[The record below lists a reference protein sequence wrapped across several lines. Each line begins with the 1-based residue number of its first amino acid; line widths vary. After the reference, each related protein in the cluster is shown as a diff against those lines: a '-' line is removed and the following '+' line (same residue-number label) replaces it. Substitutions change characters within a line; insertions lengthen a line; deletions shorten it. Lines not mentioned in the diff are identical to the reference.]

1 MRVNAYLTYILKGGI
16 ILALFLPLFVPQN
29 LFFPFITGKNFLFR
43 AGVEILFALWVFLMF
58 RDKKWIPQKS
68 FILYFVC
75 LTVFILALSTIFGA
89 DPSRS
94 FWSNYERMEGLIGHL
109 HLLVYFLML
118 VSVFRNDTDWRIF
131 FHTSFLANI
140 FVDFYAVLQLA
151 GRVAIHQGSTR
162 IDATLGNATYMAVYL
177 LFHLFFLLYFFLK
190 TKSVIWRSAYAG
202 LFALDVFL
210 LYETATRGAILGFL
224 GGLLLFALVLGFRGE
239 RKIYK
244 LSAAALIASI
254 FIFVAGFY
262 FIKDASW
269 IKQNPVLGRFAAL
282 SLNEQTT
289 QSRLIIWQMAVKGWK
304 ERPVLGW
311 GLENFNLVFNKYYD
325 PRLWPQE
332 PWFDRAHNVVFDYLI
347 AGGILGLLSYLG
359 IFIAAF
365 YSVLRFVFSK
375 KENAYAASAFIGL
388 LGGYFFQNLFV
399 FDQLI
404 SYILF
409 FGFLAYIHHLYLN
422 EFAPSPPGMPESLK
436 VTALKSNAVT
446 SAALVFLVI
455 LLAPIF
461 YFANIKPYRANRALI
476 NAIAALSGRVENM
489 DVANRVASAF
499 ADFKKALAFDTFGN
513 REAREQLS
521 YFASQVAGSQ
531 AVNQETRVAVVGEAV
546 SEMKKQIAISP
557 TDSRYW
563 LFLSAVY
570 GAAGERQLERDAL
583 YKALEFSPK
592 KQQIL
597 FALTQSY
604 FGENNTQKALELAK
618 EAALLDPAYPAAR
631 SNVAVLSVLVRDFD
645 TADKEIEALIKMGK
659 ADAEDFQKWGSV
671 YAGAGKLGRAEEFYK
686 KAVLLDPKNIQLR
699 VNLSAVY
706 FGLGR
711 KSESI
716 KALEDAISQDPAFK
730 EQGEQ
735 FINQIVSG
743 QKPF

>member
-1 MRVNAYLTYILKGGI
+1 MRVNTYLAYILKGGI

-43 AGVEILFALWVFLMF
+43 AGIEILFALWVFLMA

-68 FILYFVC
+68 LILFFVV
-75 LTVFILALSTIFGA
+75 LTALVLALSTIFGA

-94 FWSNYERMEGLIGHL
+94 FWSNYERMEGLAGHL
-109 HLLVYFLML
+109 HLLAYFLIL
-118 VSVFRNDTDWRIF
+118 ISVFKNDTDWRIF

-140 FVDFYAVLQLA
+140 FVNFYAVLQLA

-190 TKSVIWRSAYAG
+190 TKSVVWRSAYAG
-202 LFALDVFL
+202 LFALDAFL

-244 LSAAALIASI
+244 LSAAALIVSI
-254 FIFVAGFY
+254 FIFIVGFY

-282 SLNEQTT
+282 SLREQTT
-289 QSRLIIWQMAVKGWK
+289 QSRLIIWQMAVEGWK

-311 GLENFNLVFNKYYD
+311 GLENFNLVFNKHYD
-325 PRLWPQE
+325 PGLWPQE

-359 IFIAAF
+359 IFFAAF
-365 YSVLRFVFSK
+365 YCLLRIVFSK
-375 KENAYAASAFIGL
+375 KENAYTASAFIGL

-404 SYILF
+404 SYILL
-409 FGFLAYIHHLYLN
+409 FGFLAYIHYLYLN
-422 EFAPSPPGMPESLK
+422 EFTSRPEPLK
-436 VTALKSNAVT
+436 AVARGNNILAN
-446 SAALVFLVI
+446 AALVFIVVLFI
-455 LLAPIF
+455 PIF
-461 YFANIKPYRANRALI
+461 YFVNIKPYMANRALI
-476 NAIAALSGRVENM
+476 NAIAALSGRVENQ
-489 DVANRVASAF
+489 DVASRVASAF

-531 AVNQETRVAVVGEAV
+531 AVSQETRVAVVNEAV
-546 SEMKKQIAISP
+546 LEMKKQITISP

-563 LFLSAVY
+563 LFLSAIY
-570 GAAGERQLERDAL
+570 GAAGQRQLERDAL

-604 FGENNTQKALELAK
+604 FGENNIQKALELAK
-618 EAALLDPAYPAAR
+618 EAAILDLTYPAAR
-631 SNVAVLSVLVRDFD
+631 SNVAVLSALVKDFD
-645 TADKEIEALIKMGK
+645 GADKEIEALIKMGK

-671 YAGAGKLGRAEEFYK
+671 YASAGKLGRAEDFYK
-686 KAVLLDPKNIQLR
+686 KAILLDPKNIQLR
-699 VNLSAVY
+699 VSLSAVY

-711 KSESI
+711 KNEAI
-716 KALEDAISQDPAFK
+716 KALEDAIAQDPAFK
-730 EQGEQ
+730 EQGES
-735 FINQIVSG
+735 IILQISKG